1 MAMYWGLVVV
11 LFNFYHQQNYINEL
25 VGKKSLAH
33 ANAE

>member
-1 MAMYWGLVVV
+1 MAMYWGLVV

-33 ANAE
+33 ANVE